1 MRHGEHAKSIE
12 GLSVDEPGDL
22 SIEVR
27 DAGGKVL
34 CVSNPLRI
42 DAAPPLRSYWCDLH
56 GQSEETIGTNSAR
69 ELIEFARD
77 RAFLD
82 GMSHQGNDFQITTPF
97 WEELNQLTR
106 EYNEDGSVRDLPGL

>member
-1 MRHGEHAKSIE
+1 VIE
-12 GLSVDEPGDL
+12 DLEVNEPSDIK
-22 SIEVR
+22 IEVF
-27 DAGGKVL
+27 DSAGRRV

-42 DAAPPLRSYWCDLH
+42 VDSSDGAGLLPYWADLH

-82 GMSHQGNDFQITTPF
+82 AMSHQGND
-97 WEELNQLTR
+97 
-106 EYNEDGSVRDLPGL
+106 LPDHDAVLERVEQAQPGI